1 MPVKAIQNALHH
13 ALEWNA
19 ELISGN
25 ATSMKSIANR
35 HGVSQRYLSDQL
47 KMAWL
52 SPDIMKAI
60 FNGNI
65 PSTLSL
71 AKLKKEFPLAWDQQ
85 SVSITL
91 QPLTVSQ

>member
-1 MPVKAIQNALHH
+1 LHH

-47 KMAWL
+47 KLAWL
-52 SPDIMKAI
+52 SPDIMKSI
-60 FNGNI
+60 FKGKI

-71 AKLKKEFPLAWDQQ
+71 VKLKKGFPLAWDQQ
-85 SVSITL
+85 SASLGFSTL
-91 QPLTVSQ
+91 